1 MELTGVIGGLQKHQT
16 IRKDNISPTITQA
29 MGQGGGQIPIL
40 VFTQTNGINTPTP
53 SIESTSE
60 SVIPEISGQLTLV
73 PSPTLTSSAGDFL
86 AKVSVL
92 LEKEGDLTT
101 PEELSFLKSLGF
113 SRKSNQDCVYWKT
126 SKDCYLMTREELS
139 KPSSP
144 RLMSWGMT
152 SNGKCVTQRITESPR
167 TGNASSLSDILEEHP
182 DQKYFLSPTMTK
194 FMLNDRG
201 KFLPQLLADTTNRDS
216 QTLISLLRNQSQA
229 NRVYSK
235 KGISPTVPTA
245 SGGRH
250 IPQICESE
258 D

>member
-101 PEELSFLKSLGF
+101 PEEHYSLTSLGF
-113 SRKSNQDCVYWKT
+113 YEKSDLGCVYWKT

-144 RLMSWGMT
+144 RLMNWGMT
-152 SNGKCVTQRITESPR
+152 SNGKCLTQRISVFHK
-167 TGNASSLSDILEEHP
+167 TGSASSLSDILEEHP
-182 DQKYFLSPTMTK
+182 DQKYFLSDKMVDWIIRHSIRKQKKFKVIDVLKQLNTK
-194 FMLNDRG
+194 GLVRKDLMEYT
-201 KFLPQLLADTTNRDS
+201 K
-216 QTLISLLRNQSQA
+216 I
-229 NRVYSK
+229 
-235 KGISPTVPTA
+235 
-245 SGGRH
+245 
-250 IPQICESE
+250 
-258 D
+258 

>member
-86 AKVSVL
+86 AKVSLL

-139 KPSSP
+139 KSSSP

-152 SNGKCVTQRITESPR
+152 SNGKCVTQRISASPK
-167 TGNASSLSDILEEHP
+167 TGSASSLSDILEEHP
-182 DQKYFLSPTMTK
+182 DPKYFLSLDMTK
-194 FMLNDRG
+194 KILNRG
-201 KFLPQLLADTTNRDS
+201 KKYVRLLNQDTR
-216 QTLISLLRNQSQA
+216 QTGTEIMS
-229 NRVYSK
+229 VE
-235 KGISPTVPTA
+235 
-245 SGGRH
+245 H
-250 IPQICESE
+250 H
-258 D
+258 